1 MKPNEVYDR
10 LLAKQDQMS
19 DDIAEIKVILA
30 RQEESLRHHIR
41 RTELAEEAI
50 DINRQQLDASL
61 KQLDIDLLP
70 VKKHVDLVNAGFKIV
85 SGLGVLVAIIVGIIK
100 IIRFIL

>member
-10 LLAKQDQMS
+10 LLAKQDQMC
-19 DDIAEIKVILA
+19 DDIGEIKVILA

-50 DINRQQLDASL
+50 QINREQLDVSL
-61 KQLDIDLLP
+61 KQLEVDLLP
-70 VKKHVDLVNAGFKIV
+70 VKKHVDLVNAGFKII
-85 SGLGVLVAIIVGIIK
+85 SGLGVLVAIAVGIIK
-100 IIRFIL
+100 IIKFVL